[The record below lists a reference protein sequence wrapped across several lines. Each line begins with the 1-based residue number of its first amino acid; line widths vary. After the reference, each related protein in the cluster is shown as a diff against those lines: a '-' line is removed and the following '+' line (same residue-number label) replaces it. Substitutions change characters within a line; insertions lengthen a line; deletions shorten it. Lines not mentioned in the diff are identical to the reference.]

1 MHNTYNIPSEIYH
14 RYIESAEDL
23 IAYGYN
29 YGLEVHELAD
39 KLIEARINRAKEEQR
54 IDKAQKAV

>member
-1 MHNTYNIPSEIYH
+1 MNNHNIPSEVYH
-14 RYIESAEDL
+14 RYLESAEDL

-29 YGLEVHELAD
+29 YGLEIHELAD

-54 IDKAQKAV
+54 LDRLAKAV